1 MIDDISFL
9 VDETFKNFSEEI
21 PAEDIY
27 EGPGLIYKIE
37 KTALMFVVRAMAFKN
52 IKEAILN
59 LENDID
65 FYSDLRLEEMSQAMI
80 FKTDDVALAQIA
92 AQSIA
97 NRRFPF
103 YEEHFLNISDPSMSW
118 WMGTSDDKIEISFRM
133 INTNQLDHLI
143 KLGPLADSELALHT
157 FKKLK
162 NYFQLYFSVEEF
174 AYSDSSVCIKSQS
187 SDKFFHL
194 IRNLFIT
201 GEPSIDLINQMKL
214 IENHF
219 ESDKKEFIKFA
230 NFYLLEIATTRRFWL
245 DIMKQ
250 IN

>member
-9 VDETFKNFSEEI
+9 VDETFKNFMEES
-21 PAEDIY
+21 PVQEIY
-27 EGPGLIYKIE
+27 EGAGLIYKIE
-37 KTALMFVVRAMAFKN
+37 KTSLMFVVRAMAFKN
-52 IKEAILN
+52 IKAALLN
-59 LENDID
+59 LENNID
-65 FYSDLRLEEMSQAMI
+65 FYPELRLEEISQAMV
-80 FKTDDVALAQIA
+80 FKTDDLSLAQIA

-103 YEEHFLNISDPSMSW
+103 FEEHFLNISDPSMSW
-118 WMGTSDDKIEISFRM
+118 WMGTSEDKIDISFRM
-133 INTNQLDHLI
+133 INTNHLDDLI
-143 KLGPLADSELALHT
+143 KLGPLADSELALNT
-157 FKKLK
+157 FKRLK

-174 AYSDSSVCIKSQS
+174 ACSDSSVCIKSQS
-187 SDKFFHL
+187 SDKFFQM

-219 ESDKKEFIKFA
+219 ENEKKEFIQFA

-245 DIMKQ
+245 EIMKE